1 MSVERAINNMNA
13 ADHTF
18 RSALRQHRLAPPDAG
33 FPRRLKD
40 FADACESQQIAC
52 DYAAQEG
59 LGWEPMPAARRLPP
73 PELRPDSGRRG
84 PAELWAKFD
93 PGMGGPWTKRLRA
106 SASPPWL
113 VHSASWPRSRATCPP
128 RSPKKTSRSCLACST
143 AEPIAE
149 DPLGRQPTFGMWR
162 GPAPRRAATAPQAP
176 PAIRRRVRC
185 LYLTA
190 QLDPRW
196 PVGRGHRS
204 SRRLSTTSP
213 SCRPRIAAFYAEH
226 APFQH
231 IATRELC
238 APTHVVVTPAKPP
251 GQSVPAPPTS
261 IHPARS
267 PQSRGFRD
275 VVDGNQYH

>member
-52 DYAAQEG
+52 EYAAQEG
-59 LGWEPMPAARRLPP
+59 LGWEPLPPARRMPP

-84 PAELWAKFD
+84 PAA
-93 PGMGGPWTKRLRA
+93 P
-106 SASPPWL
+106 
-113 VHSASWPRSRATCPP
+113 VHLASWPRSRATCPP
-128 RSPKKTSRSCLACST
+128 RSPKKTTRSCLACST

-149 DPLGRQPTFGMWR
+149 DRLGRQPTFGMWR
-162 GPAPRRAATAPQAP
+162 RPAPRRAENSPAGAAPAV
-176 PAIRRRVRC
+176 RRRVRC

-213 SCRPRIAAFYAEH
+213 SCPPRIAAFTPNTL
-226 APFQH
+226 PFNTSPP
-231 IATRELC
+231 ANC
-238 APTHVVVTPAKPP
+238 APRHT
-251 GQSVPAPPTS
+251 
-261 IHPARS
+261 
-267 PQSRGFRD
+267 
-275 VVDGNQYH
+275 